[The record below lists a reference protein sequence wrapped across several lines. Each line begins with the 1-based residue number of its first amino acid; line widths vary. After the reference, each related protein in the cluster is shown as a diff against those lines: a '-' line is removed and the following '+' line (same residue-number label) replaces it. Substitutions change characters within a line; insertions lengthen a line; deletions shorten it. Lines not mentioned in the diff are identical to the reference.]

1 MLKNIPVELYR
12 SVQICLTKSERNV
25 MEDIR
30 LKYEKAFPNFINYE
44 PFWLVWQE
52 AWKQSQ
58 KQLEQE
64 MISYAALLEREIYNE
79 NIQ

>member
-1 MLKNIPVELYR
+1 
-12 SVQICLTKSERNV
+12 